1 MFDNIKKIGL
11 KSLMPKL
18 LPLMREQLKNVP
30 KDSLILLSS
39 EGTTVINGISLIEL
53 KKVLLFCENKG
64 LIEPVKVENISTEK
78 IQEVSENLEF

>member
-1 MFDNIKKIGL
+1 MFDNLKKIGL

-18 LPLMREQLKNVP
+18 LPMMREQLKNLP

-39 EGTTVINGISLIEL
+39 EGTTVINGISLMDL
-53 KKVLLFCENKG
+53 KKLLIFCESKR

-78 IQEVSENLEF
+78 IESVANELDF